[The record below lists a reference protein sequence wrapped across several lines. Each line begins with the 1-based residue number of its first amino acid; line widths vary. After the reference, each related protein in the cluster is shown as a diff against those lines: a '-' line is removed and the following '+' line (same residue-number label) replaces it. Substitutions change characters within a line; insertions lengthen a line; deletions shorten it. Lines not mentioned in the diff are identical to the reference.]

1 MIYYISF
8 EYILWISLKDSIINV
23 FPCATFEVPMDF
35 KSMSSYRT
43 STLNVRSEQFF
54 IFVSGFCYR
63 EVHWKMACTFVE
75 FISSHSSVKEIVFS
89 FNRWIST
96 WFPFADIK
104 IRFKLGVQSALKL
117 LIWNSINP
125 LKPKI
130 SLIYCPKPHFLG
142 FPSRTV
148 CKNAENAKY
157 KFIMDRVQF
166 NFHKGLKSNSF

>member
-1 MIYYISF
+1 MTLERTMDSQNKDKSGLKNYIPKFSNQRKDF
-8 EYILWISLKDSIINV
+8 AQDNSIRGISLKDSIINV

-54 IFVSGFCYR
+54 IFVSGFYFR
-63 EVHWKMACTFVE
+63 ETHWKWPPRLW
-75 FISSHSSVKEIVFS
+75 ISFPDIHRSMKSY
-89 FNRWIST
+89 ST
-96 WFPFADIK
+96 WFPFVDIK

-148 CKNAENAKY
+148 CTYAAL
-157 KFIMDRVQF
+157 I
-166 NFHKGLKSNSF
+166 

>member
-1 MIYYISF
+1 
-8 EYILWISLKDSIINV
+8 
-23 FPCATFEVPMDF
+23 
-35 KSMSSYRT
+35 MSSYRT

-54 IFVSGFCYR
+54 IFVSGFYFR
-63 EVHWKMACTFVE
+63 ETHWKWLPRLW
-75 FISSHSSVKEIVFS
+75 ISFPDIDRSMKSY
-89 FNRWIST
+89 FNST

-148 CKNAENAKY
+148 CTYAALNTYVEINW
-157 KFIMDRVQF
+157 
-166 NFHKGLKSNSF
+166 LKWMVDVRTMIDDWIDGFTCNTAIRWKLPLHNKLLLYCIDMYLYIQ